1 MGRAT
6 QEGKMT
12 KRIITMTMIA
22 MAAVP
27 SQAAESQPTKQ
38 PGLYS
43 NRPAIAST
51 LGFGPTAGSDSQS
64 LLHARQP
71 VQMASLLCIRAH
83 K

>member
-1 MGRAT
+1 M
-6 QEGKMT
+6 K
-12 KRIITMTMIA
+12 KRIISMA
-22 MAAVP
+22 LVLCRMAAVQ
-27 SQAAESQPTKQ
+27 SHAAEYQPTKQ

-43 NRPAIAST
+43 NQPAIAST

-64 LLHARQP
+64 RLQARQP